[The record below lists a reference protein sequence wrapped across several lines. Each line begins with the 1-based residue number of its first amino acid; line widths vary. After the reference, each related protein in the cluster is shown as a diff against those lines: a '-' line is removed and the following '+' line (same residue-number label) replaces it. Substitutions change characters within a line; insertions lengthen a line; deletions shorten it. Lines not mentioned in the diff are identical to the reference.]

1 MRYLY
6 QKQFTETIAS
16 GHNRRVY
23 GDLVKPGW
31 VLELHTCYLHLPDAK
46 SGDVATICIERG
58 GEELVM
64 RSRAR
69 DAAKQGMSA
78 VVPFHVGEHQRV
90 FGHAPDAD
98 NTDTITLNICGA
110 MIPLKKWK
118 KGKV

>member
-1 MRYLY
+1 M
-6 QKQFTETIAS
+6 S

-23 GDLVKPGW
+23 SDSVKPGW
-31 VLELHTCYLHLPDAK
+31 ILELHTCYFHLPEAK
-46 SGDVATICIERG
+46 SGDIATICIERG

-64 RSRAR
+64 RSRSR
-69 DAAKQGMSA
+69 DQAKQGMSA
-78 VVPFHVGEHQRV
+78 LVPFHVGEHQRV